1 MTKEDAKE
9 IVQNFVKKMAKRYF
23 TSEQDEECRTV
34 MIALDTLTD
43 DELEPLAPWLGYNGE
58 EYVWHCTECYSEIYH
73 NGDSQDTDE
82 AQKYALYCRHCGRK
96 VNWEC
101 LQQKT

>member
-1 MTKEDAKE
+1 MTL
-9 IVQNFVKKMAKRYF
+9 
-23 TSEQDEECRTV
+23 
-34 MIALDTLTD
+34 IALDTLTD
-43 DELEPLAPWLGYNGE
+43 DELEPLSPWLGYNGE
-58 EYVWHCTECYSEIYH
+58 EYVWHCMECDSAIYH

-82 AQKYALYCRHCGRK
+82 AQKYALFCRHCGRK